1 MSKYP
6 LSCGL
11 CVPRCAG
18 SNRIVT
24 RTSGTSAPATPG
36 TSGYLT
42 PTWQSIGIAF
52 RRNTR
57 NIRAVD
63 PLSLPTFAR

>member
-1 MSKYP
+1 M
-6 LSCGL
+6 L
-11 CVPRCAG
+11 RCAG

-24 RTSGTSAPATPG
+24 RTSGTSAPATPA
-36 TSGYLT
+36 TSGCQA
-42 PTWQSIGIAF
+42 PTWQFTGIAF

>member
-1 MSKYP
+1 MSKSP

-11 CVPRCAG
+11 CVLCCAG
-18 SNRIVT
+18 SHRIVT
-24 RTSGTSAPATPG
+24 RTSGTSAVATPAT
-36 TSGYLT
+36 SACQT
-42 PTWQSIGIAF
+42 PTWQSTGIAC

-57 NIRAVD
+57 IIRAVD